1 MRSPRAVTVV
11 VLVLLIGTWLG
22 WRAWQG
28 PAVTVFVADQG
39 PLVQTVVATGRV
51 IATSTASIGA
61 EITGVVM
68 ERHVR
73 DGDRV
78 EPGDLLLTLRA
89 DDLAARVREAQAA
102 LNNLR
107 QSQRPQAEQAL
118 RQAESL
124 LEQAE
129 REAQRR
135 AALLKSESI
144 SREVVEKALNAEVV
158 AQANLRQAR
167 LAADALAPGGP
178 EEVILLERLAAAEAA
193 LQKTEIRAQFPA
205 IVLTRRVEPGDL
217 VQPGRVLMELAQIG
231 HTEVLVP
238 VDERNL
244 GVLALG
250 QTALCTPDAY
260 PDRQFKAVV
269 DHIAPTVD
277 AERGTVDVRLAV
289 KDPPAYL
296 KQDMTVTATIVTGER
311 DNTIVVPNDV
321 LRQITGNQAV
331 VQIIRLGRVADQ
343 AVKLGL
349 RGTTHTEIVD
359 GLARGTA
366 IIRTPGLK
374 PGQRV
379 RAGHVD

>member
-1 MRSPRAVTVV
+1 
-11 VLVLLIGTWLG
+11 
-22 WRAWQG
+22 
-28 PAVTVFVADQG
+28 VFITQQA

-51 IATSTASIGA
+51 ISTSTASVGS
-61 EITGVVM
+61 EITGVVI

-102 LNNLR
+102 LNNLQ
-107 QSQRPQAEQAL
+107 QSHRPQAEEAL
-118 RQAESL
+118 KQSESL
-124 LEQAE
+124 LEQAQ

-135 AALLKSESI
+135 SALLSSESI
-144 SREVVEKALNAEVV
+144 SREVVEKALNAEAV

-193 LQKTEIRAQFPA
+193 LQKTHIRAQFPA
-205 IVLTRRVEPGDL
+205 VVLTRRVEPGDL

-244 GVLALG
+244 GVLAIG
-250 QTALCTPDAY
+250 QAARCTPDAY
-260 PDRQFKAVV
+260 PQYQFDATV

-289 KDPPAYL
+289 QNPPDYL
-296 KQDMTVTATIVTGER
+296 KQDMTVTATIVTGKR
-311 DNTIVVPNDV
+311 DSTITVPNDV
-321 LRQITGNQAV
+321 LKQVVGDQATL
-331 VQIIRLGRVADQ
+331 QLIHRGRVVEQIVD
-343 AVKLGL
+343 LGL
-349 RGTTHTEIVD
+349 RGTTHTEVIQGIDD
-359 GLARGTA
+359 GAVVVRA
-366 IIRTPGLK
+366 PDLK
-374 PGQRV
+374 VGQRV
-379 RAGHVD
+379 RAGNVD